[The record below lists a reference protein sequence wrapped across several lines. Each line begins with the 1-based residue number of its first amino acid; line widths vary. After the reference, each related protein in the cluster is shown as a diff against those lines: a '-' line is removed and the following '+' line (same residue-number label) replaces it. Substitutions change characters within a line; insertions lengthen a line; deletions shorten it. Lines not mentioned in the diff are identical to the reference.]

1 VIRLLIVEDHHL
13 VRTGLRNI
21 ISDAGGIEIVG
32 EAESGER
39 AIQLNR
45 ERQPHVILMD
55 IGLPGLSGF
64 ETSERIMA
72 ARPEVRII
80 ALTAHAQPPFPA
92 RLLDMGAAGYLTKA
106 CDAAELVTAI
116 RKVHAGERYI
126 GSEIAQ
132 QLAMSLLPGTPRS
145 PFQELTPRELE
156 VALMLARGLKPSEI
170 GKRINVSPKTVST
183 HKYRI
188 YEKLGID
195 SEVALLRE
203 ALRHG
208 VIEAEDD

>member
-21 ISDAGGIEIVG
+21 ITDAGGIEIVG

-45 ERQPHVILMD
+45 EREPHVILMD

-64 ETSERIMA
+64 ETSERILA

-80 ALTAHAQPPFPA
+80 VLTAHAQPPFPA

-106 CDAAELVTAI
+106 CDAEELVRAI
-116 RKVHAGERYI
+116 RKVHDGERYI

-132 QLAMSLLPGTPRS
+132 QLAVSLLPGAPQS

-156 VALMLARGLKPSEI
+156 VALMLARGMKPTEI
-170 GKRINVSPKTVST
+170 GKRMNVSPKTVST
-183 HKYRI
+183 HKYRV
-188 YEKLGID
+188 YEKLGVD

-203 ALRHG
+203 AIRYG
-208 VIEAEDD
+208 VIQADAE